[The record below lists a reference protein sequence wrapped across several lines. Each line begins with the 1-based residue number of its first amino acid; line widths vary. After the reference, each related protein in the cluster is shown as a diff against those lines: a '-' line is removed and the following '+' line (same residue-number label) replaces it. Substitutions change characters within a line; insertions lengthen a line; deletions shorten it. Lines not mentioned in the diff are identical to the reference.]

1 MTKFQFTKSI
11 KSKGLKFSKLK
22 YGTWAIQSI
31 TYGILSSK
39 HVLSLKQYI
48 QQSIKKVKQ
57 CKFTITVNKIATKKP
72 LDSRM
77 GGGKGSIY
85 DRQYFL
91 KPGSIV
97 IEFYNISSDIILP
110 ISKII
115 SNKIS
120 IKVKLLKI
128 N

>member
-1 MTKFQFTKSI
+1 
-11 KSKGLKFSKLK
+11 
-22 YGTWAIQSI
+22 
-31 TYGILSSK
+31 
-39 HVLSLKQYI
+39 
-48 QQSIKKVKQ
+48 
-57 CKFTITVNKIATKKP
+57 
-72 LDSRM
+72 M